1 MCYAC
6 GVFIVFIWFVDLLFM
21 VGFRVKVARF
31 LLVCYLFAAC
41 LMCCRFWFWLLFGCL
56 LGWYLWLLG
65 FGLVWLL
72 FSCYRLELVFGC
84 V

>member
-1 MCYAC
+1 MCYVC

-56 LGWYLWLLG
+56 LVGICGCLG
-65 FGLVWLL
+65 SVWCGCCLV
-72 FSCYRLELVFGC
+72 VID
-84 V
+84 